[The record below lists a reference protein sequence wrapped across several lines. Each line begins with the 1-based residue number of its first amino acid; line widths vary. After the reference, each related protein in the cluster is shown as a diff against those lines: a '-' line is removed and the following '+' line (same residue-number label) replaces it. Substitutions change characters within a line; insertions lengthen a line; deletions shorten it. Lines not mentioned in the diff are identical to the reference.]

1 MYVHLFLFTSSI
13 QTCWYWSGSLFCLV
27 DTLVGGD
34 SCPYF
39 RGSMTL
45 VQAQWNFL
53 QRIDTRYLVLVP
65 YQWIM
70 QLYTVRKTELKVQV
84 PQALLLWRKEPIF
97 WLRPQSLVFPRKE
110 PIFWL
115 RPQSLAFP
123 SWTVSVGHSPI
134 SSSWFAIR
142 GTASCLHTLGAHRV
156 DNWLL
161 HTCTRI
167 IG

>member
-13 QTCWYWSGSLFCLV
+13 QTCWYWSGSLFYLV

-53 QRIDTRYLVLVP
+53 QRIDTRYFVLVP

-70 QLYTVRKTELKVQV
+70 QLYTARKTELKVQV

-97 WLRPQSLVFPRKE
+97 WLRPQSLVFP
-110 PIFWL
+110 
-115 RPQSLAFP
+115 
-123 SWTVSVGHSPI
+123 SWTVSVGHSPSPPAGLLSEELLPVCI
-134 SSSWFAIR
+134 LWEPTGWTIGCFTPAQ
-142 GTASCLHTLGAHRV
+142 GWLARV
-156 DNWLL
+156 VMILVQ
-161 HTCTRI
+161 
-167 IG
+167 

>member
-1 MYVHLFLFTSSI
+1 MYNFLCMYISSYSPQAFKHVDI
-13 QTCWYWSGSLFCLV
+13 EVNPCSILV
-27 DTLVGGD
+27 DTLVGDD

-53 QRIDTRYLVLVP
+53 QRIDTRYFVLVP

-70 QLYTVRKTELKVQV
+70 QLYTARKTELKVQV

-97 WLRPQSLVFPRKE
+97 WLRPQSLV
-110 PIFWL
+110 
-115 RPQSLAFP
+115 FP

-161 HTCTRI
+161 HTCTRM